1 MKRFKKADPWL
12 SVVVFGLVVWGLVAV
27 YSASVVI
34 SLERFG
40 TPYHYLVRQ
49 AIALGIG
56 LVAWFLVQNID
67 YHWWKR
73 YSVWFLLFTFLFLI
87 LVLLPLPFAPR
98 IGGAKRWLYFGPLNF
113 QASELAKIFFVV
125 YLASWLSARK
135 ADLKY
140 FLRGTLPYWI
150 VVGLVGFLIIL
161 EPDLGT
167 ATIFLGIGLILF
179 FVAGARWSHFAL
191 VLLAG
196 LLAVVVLSISSPYR
210 MHRLLAFINPENDPL
225 GIGYHARNISIA
237 VGSGGLWGLG
247 FGQSRQKY
255 FYLPEAHTDSI
266 FAVIAE
272 ELGFLRASFV
282 ILAFIFLV
290 WRGWVVAQKAPDDFG
305 RFLALGIVSWFALQ
319 AMVNLGGMIGVLP
332 LTGVPLPFISYG
344 GTSLVISLVAIG
356 ILLNISRQ
364 RRELT
369 T

>member
-1 MKRFKKADPWL
+1 MARFKKPDAWL
-12 SVVVFGLVVWGLVAV
+12 IIAVFALVVWGLVSV

-40 TPYHYLVRQ
+40 NPYHYLIQQ
-49 AIALGIG
+49 AIALFVG
-56 LVAWFLVQNID
+56 LAVWFGVQQID
-67 YHWWKR
+67 YHFWKR
-73 YSVWFLLFTFLFLI
+73 YSVWFLILTLFLLI
-87 LVLLPLPFAPR
+87 LVVLPLPFAPT

-125 YLASWLSARK
+125 YLSAWLSSRK
-135 ADLKY
+135 EQVQNF
-140 FLRGTLPYWI
+140 FLGVIPYWL
-150 VVGLVGFLIIL
+150 VVGVVGFLIIL

-167 ATIFLGIGLILF
+167 ATIFLGIGLVLF
-179 FVAGARWSHFAL
+179 FAAGARWSHFGLILL
-191 VLLAG
+191 VG
-196 LLAVVVLSISSPYR
+196 ILAVLILSFSSPYR

-272 ELGFLRASFV
+272 ELGFLRASFM
-282 ILAFIFLV
+282 IFIFAFLI
-290 WRGWVVAQKAPDDFG
+290 WRGWIVAKKAPDDFG
-305 RFLALGIVSWFALQ
+305 RYLALSIVSWFALQ
-319 AMVNLGGMIGVLP
+319 ALVNLGGMIGILP
-332 LTGVPLPFISYG
+332 LTGVPLPFVSYG
-344 GTSLVISLVAIG
+344 GTSLVISLIAVG

-364 RRELT
+364 RRETLI
-369 T
+369 

>member
-1 MKRFKKADPWL
+1 MARFKKADPWL
-12 SVVVFGLVVWGLVAV
+12 SIVVFLLVVVGLVFV

-40 TPYHYLVRQ
+40 NPYHYLVRQ
-49 AIALGIG
+49 AIALGVG
-56 LVAWFLVQNID
+56 LVFWFVIQRID
-67 YHWWKR
+67 YHFWKK
-73 YSVWFLLFTFLFLI
+73 YSVWFLLLTLLL
-87 LVLLPLPFAPR
+87 LVLVVLPLPFAPT
-98 IGGAKRWLYFGPLNF
+98 IGGAKRWLYFGPINF
-113 QASELAKIFFVV
+113 QASELAKVFFVI
-125 YLASWLSARK
+125 YLASWLSSHKERMESFTK
-135 ADLKY
+135 
-140 FLRGTLPYWI
+140 GVLPYWLI
-150 VVGLVGFLIIL
+150 VGLIGFLILL

-191 VLLAG
+191 VLLVG
-196 LLAVVVLSISSPYR
+196 VLAVVVLSVSSPYR

-272 ELGFLRASFV
+272 ELGFLRSCFV
-282 ILAFIFLV
+282 ILFFAFLI
-290 WRGWVVAQKAPDDFG
+290 WRGWIVAKKAPDDFG
-305 RFLALGIVSWFALQ
+305 RFLSLGIVSWFTLQ
-319 AMVNLGGMIGVLP
+319 ALINLGGMIGVLP

-344 GTSLVISLVAIG
+344 GSSLVLSLAAVG

-364 RRELT
+364 RKEIIT
-369 T
+369 